1 MVAKRTRGDA
11 TTLHGESIGNK
22 VAKTPCKVYVV

>member
-22 VAKTPCKVYVV
+22 VAKVARFM